1 MKSPD
6 NDFCLDKGI
15 CIQYA
20 NLNEQKDKV
29 DGWVNCSIF
38 SNEQK
43 IRQRRLD
50 KSKTICGAKNF
61 EFLKV
66 MGILAT
72 CLTKCL

>member
-1 MKSPD
+1 MQGERRSYFGVGGGESSSMREYVMKSPD

-43 IRQRRLD
+43 IRQ
-50 KSKTICGAKNF
+50 KT
-61 EFLKV
+61 
-66 MGILAT
+66 T
-72 CLTKCL
+72 